1 MIAKRTTSN
10 GDVRYDVRL
19 RGPDGKERSRTFRT
33 KKEAERY
40 ERAHFATLD
49 AGTWVDPRAGKVTLQ
64 EWANEWRRTV
74 VHLRPK
80 TVRAYDSNL
89 RNHILP
95 PLGHHELAR
104 LRPPVLRTWL
114 AELSTK
120 PTRRDRPLAPL
131 SVLQAYRTLNR
142 VLTAAVDDELIAR
155 NPMARVEAPR
165 VDATPMRF
173 LTHKEVAHL
182 ADSID
187 ERYRPLVLL
196 AAYGGLRAGELF
208 ALRWDNVDI
217 DNLSVRVVEQ
227 VQHIAGKL
235 DVSAP
240 KTEAGRRRVP
250 IPTLVAEELAGQRSD
265 KSDRGLLFPAPEGGY
280 IRDTN
285 FRRRIWQPAVK
296 RAGLAPLRL
305 HDLRHT
311 CASLAIAAGAD
322 IKVLQRMLGHS
333 SAALTLDRYGHL
345 MPGQA
350 EAVAGR
356 LDHLA
361 RAARA
366 SESAEETDGD
376 GRESGAS

>member
-1 MIAKRTTSN
+1 MIAKRTTTN

-19 RGPDGKERSRTFRT
+19 RGPDGQERSKTFRT

-40 ERAHFATLD
+40 ERAHFAALD
-49 AGTWVDPRAGKVTLQ
+49 AGTWVDPRAGRTTLE
-64 EWANEWRRTV
+64 EWATEWRSTV

-95 PLGHHELAR
+95 TLGHYELAR
-104 LRPPVLRTWL
+104 LRPPVLRAWL

-120 PTRRDRPLAPL
+120 PTKRDRPLAPL
-131 SVLQAYRTLNR
+131 SVLQAYRTLSR
-142 VLTAAVDDELIAR
+142 VLAAAVDDELIAR

-165 VDATPMRF
+165 VEATTMRF
-173 LTHKEVAHL
+173 LTHAEVARL

-187 ERYRPLVLL
+187 ERYGPLVLL

-208 ALRWDNVDI
+208 ALRWENVDI
-217 DNLSVRVVEQ
+217 DNLCVRVVEQ
-227 VQHIAGKL
+227 VQHIGGEL
-235 DVSAP
+235 EVSAP
-240 KTEAGRRRVP
+240 KTDAGRRQVP
-250 IPTLVAEELAGQRSD
+250 IPTLVVEELAKQRAG
-265 KSDRGLLFPAPEGGY
+265 RAEAGLVFAAPEGGY

-285 FRRRIWQPAVK
+285 FRRRVWTPAVE

-350 EAVAGR
+350 ETVASR
-356 LDHLA
+356 LDQLA
-361 RAARA
+361 RAARETGPNA
-366 SESAEETDGD
+366 DGEEGV
-376 GRESGAS
+376 